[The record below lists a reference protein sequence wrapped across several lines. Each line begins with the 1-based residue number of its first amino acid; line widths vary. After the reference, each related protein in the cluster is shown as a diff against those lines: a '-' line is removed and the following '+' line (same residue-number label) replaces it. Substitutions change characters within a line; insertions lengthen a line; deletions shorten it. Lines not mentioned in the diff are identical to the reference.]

1 MPNNELA
8 KNLSLSI
15 KSNDFSSKFLQE
27 LNSGNINR
35 VSQNVIALSTVFNM
49 QTNKNETFNAENE
62 EKSYLRHFLIRKMVN
77 LGACDVSRIKMISS
91 SIASS
96 LGNTKQIT
104 RESAVSLK

>member
-49 QTNKNETFNAENE
+49 QTTKNKTFNAENE
-62 EKSYLRHFLIRKMVN
+62 EKSYLRHFLIRKMIN
-77 LGACDVSRIKMISS
+77 LSACDVSRIKMISS

-104 RESAVSLK
+104 RESAVS